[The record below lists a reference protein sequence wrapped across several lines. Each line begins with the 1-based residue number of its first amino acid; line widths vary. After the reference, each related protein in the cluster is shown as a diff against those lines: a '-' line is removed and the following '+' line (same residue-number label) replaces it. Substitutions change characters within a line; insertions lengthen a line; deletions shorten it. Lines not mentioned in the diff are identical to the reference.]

1 MNFRYPT
8 SFFLLTLFFAPF
20 VNAETYF
27 IPESK
32 RGQDISV
39 LHSESLTIDKHTS
52 IKVSMTANGLPAN
65 NSTYLYPECSIS
77 VNGSTVASSPS
88 KATYMNPWSYTF
100 KDIPPGI
107 VNFTFR
113 FKYPGSVTSVDYSFE
128 VLTTCPSLPDAC
140 SSLTCP
146 YCTTTYCCV
155 HSQHYYL
162 TYRSDYCTYPMH
174 TFCTD
179 SESAYNAYKSAVNS
193 AVMTCSLCN
202 NKYCKICG
210 HSCGDSSCPSRPDCS
225 TTTCS
230 TCKASYCANHGLHIC
245 TSVGNASNGSSG
257 PWNVWTQQNGQNT
270 TINVEA
276 DFQELVLSQQNANVL
291 LNNIST
297 TLPGFIEKQEQI
309 KLSLDDILTQSTNT
323 ARLTEELLV
332 QTASYQSSVMNF
344 FDALDDMCVFYGES
358 LESITSLLN
367 IIKNTLSEPLKL
379 DTTSFDSLLTS
390 IKSNTTQLKENVSSI
405 DETTLSIH
413 KKISELQPNINT
425 IASNVSD
432 IKTDTSIISSNTKS
446 LVSAAES
453 INTSLSDITSD
464 VSDIKSNSTASL
476 SELQKITPSLHEIKS
491 DTQVIKDTASEQVKS
506 LGNIDSTLTEVN
518 TSLQDLKKN
527 IIPNSPP
534 STQSYN
540 LKLPTITDPNS
551 YKTDIGP
558 IDSSSSLPT
567 EKISSTTEKIQNAVD
582 KMPSV
587 TVPTYDNL
595 ILNVPLHTDFY
606 DFSFTLDLSGGRY
619 HETVTKARN
628 ISHACFSIFW
638 ILSFTFLFIK
648 TLRQW

>member
-1 MNFRYPT
+1 MTKFLFNSLIFSFLFVTSNLFGDSVTTVKFNERFTVLSKIITTDKYSTFRATLTGPFNGGYGYDSSVSILINGQSSKY
-8 SFFLLTLFFAPF
+8 SFG
-20 VNAETYF
+20 NGN
-27 IPESK
+27 S
-32 RGQDISV
+32 
-39 LHSESLTIDKHTS
+39 SLKQSGGIDK
-52 IKVSMTANGLPAN
+52 
-65 NSTYLYPECSIS
+65 
-77 VNGSTVASSPS
+77 
-88 KATYMNPWSYTF
+88 TF
-100 KDIPPGI
+100 VIPPGLI
-107 VNFTFR
+107 QASFGIAEANA
-113 FKYPGSVTSVDYSFE
+113 GSTYTYDLILINS
-128 VLTTCPSLPDAC
+128 CPSTAEC

-146 YCTTTYCCV
+146 YCNTVYCRVHTQHYVHTY
-155 HSQHYYL
+155 HSQ
-162 TYRSDYCTYPMH
+162 YCTHNMH
-174 TFCTD
+174 TFCSD
-179 SESAYNAYKSAVNS
+179 NESAYNSYVAATNQ
-193 AVMTCSLCN
+193 AIQTCSLCN
-202 NKYCKICG
+202 NRYCKICG

-225 TTTCS
+225 TTSCS
-230 TCKASYCANHGLHIC
+230 TCKSTYCSTHGLHIC
-245 TSVGNASNGSSG
+245 TAVGNASNGSSG

-276 DFQELVLSQQNANVL
+276 DFQELVLTQQNANVL
-291 LNNIST
+291 LKNIST
-297 TLPGFIEKQEQI
+297 ALPGFIEKQEQI
-309 KLSLDDILTQSTNT
+309 KLNLDDILTQSTNT
-323 ARLTEELLV
+323 ARLTEELFV

-379 DTTSFDSLLTS
+379 DTTSLDSLLTS
-390 IKSNTTQLKENVSSI
+390 IKSNSTQIKENVSSI

-425 IASNVSD
+425 IASNVSE
-432 IKTDTSIISSNTKS
+432 IKTDTSTISSNTRS

-476 SELQKITPSLHEIKS
+476 SELQKITPALHEIKS
-491 DTQVIKDTASEQVKS
+491 DTQVIKDTASEQAKS

-558 IDSSSSLPT
+558 IDSSLSLPT

-595 ILNVPLHTDFY
+595 ILNVPLNTDFY

-638 ILSFTFLFIK
+638 VLSFMFLFLK